1 MSAKSNNIIVSFFL
15 QPHPPCQQDD
25 DSWLHCTLCRSGRQG
40 VSTLN
45 KALLRKVEWPAQG
58 NTSLHSMEVC
68 LLFFLLRLTRSF
80 VFHAVWL
87 SFNFF
92 LLVVEVLQDNMNK
105 I

>member
-68 LLFFLLRLTRSF
+68 LLLLMLF
-80 VFHAVWL
+80 CFNVNQKFCL
-87 SFNFF
+87 SCC
-92 LLVVEVLQDNMNK
+92 VVELQFFSACSRG
-105 I
+105 IAR